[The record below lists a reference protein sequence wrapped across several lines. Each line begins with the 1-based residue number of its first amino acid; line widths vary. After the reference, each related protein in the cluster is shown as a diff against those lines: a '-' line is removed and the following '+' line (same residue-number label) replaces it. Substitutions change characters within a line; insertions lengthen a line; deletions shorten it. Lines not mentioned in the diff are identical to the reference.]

1 MPSGVWISI
10 IIITDKNID
19 SLLLH
24 VDYIWL
30 ATAINNVTYMGA
42 RLDFI
47 YIIIAIPWRAS
58 ALPCNQGNKESVV
71 CLMSW

>member
-10 IIITDKNID
+10 IIITNKNID

-24 VDYIWL
+24 VDHIWL
-30 ATAINNVTYMGA
+30 ATAIYNVTYMGA
-42 RLDFI
+42 WLDFI
-47 YIIIAIPWRAS
+47 YIIIAISWRAS
-58 ALPCNQGNKESVV
+58 AMPCNQGNKQPVV